1 MVLGADGV
9 DQLFVSKAELK
20 AQKAAAKAAKAAKKD
35 KSKVTSGRCIAFC
48 ILKRCVA
55 AALAAASPL

>member
-20 AQKAAAKAAKAAKKD
+20 AQKAAAKAAKKAEKEKTKVFCFFQRAHCASQAAPWD
-35 KSKVTSGRCIAFC
+35 RSG
-48 ILKRCVA
+48 
-55 AALAAASPL
+55 S

>member
-20 AQKAAAKAAKAAKKD
+20 AQKAAAKAAKKAEKD
-35 KSKVTSGRCIAFC
+35 KNKVCNCLQDT
-48 ILKRCVA
+48 
-55 AALAAASPL
+55 